1 MTREVVLAFYNMTA
15 LIHVQYLSLR
25 QSYAC
30 EMRYLEVAPF

>member
-15 LIHVQYLSLR
+15 LIHVQYLSL